1 MRFVLAAAAL
11 APYGVRA
18 NALAPGMVRT
28 ELNEAVWAASQRRL
42 PETQR
47 QDYTTWAEE
56 KIRKIAPLGRWQT
69 PAEFAAMAVF
79 LASDHAANITGQ
91 TLNIDGGQVMHA

>member
-1 MRFVLAAAAL
+1 
-11 APYGVRA
+11 
-18 NALAPGMVRT
+18 
-28 ELNEAVWAASQRRL
+28 VWAAGQRRL
-42 PETQR
+42 PELER

-56 KIRKIAPLGRWQT
+56 KIRKISPLGRWQT

-79 LASDHAANITGQ
+79 LASEHANNITGQ